1 LPVGKPKDMAVN
13 YEILCSESKISYFVP
28 EFYKIA
34 ASSVIVNPSFLS
46 SWLILCSMA
55 ELQS

>member
-1 LPVGKPKDMAVN
+1 MAVN